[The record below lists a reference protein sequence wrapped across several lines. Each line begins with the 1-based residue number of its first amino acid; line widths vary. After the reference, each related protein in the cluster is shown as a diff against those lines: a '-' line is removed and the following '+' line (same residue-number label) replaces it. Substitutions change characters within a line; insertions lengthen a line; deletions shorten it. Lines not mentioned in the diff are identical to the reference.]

1 MDDIERGTKVLVVRI
16 NGCRDC
22 PFITGMMVDYPD
34 EGRREPHPSCSKTG
48 KDLFTGCEAIP
59 IPNNCPLPD
68 PVWAT
73 VARKEFR

>member
-1 MDDIERGTKVLVVRI
+1 MEDSERGTKVLVVRI

-22 PFITGMMVDYPD
+22 PFITDRKVEYNNEMRY
-34 EGRREPHPSCSKTG
+34 ETHPHCSKTG
-48 KDLFTGCEAIP
+48 TDLFTGCEAIP

-73 VARKEFR
+73 VAKKDFK